1 MRISDWSSY
10 VCSSD
15 LADHIVLCIPAQ
27 ERSIVRSMLFLG
39 RCLEALDDQHPEFI
53 NSLDSAL
60 NFGDFDELHIVPPV
74 THGYNGAQFRQHLG
88 HGRPDTGSRAHIASV
103 LPQLCAFLFEM
114 HFQLAPTEYPTPP
127 AAQHCLIHFC

>member
-1 MRISDWSSY
+1 MRISDWSSD

-15 LADHIVLCIPAQ
+15 LGWTLKSDQTLPAIFQPRDFLLQIIETDADHIVLCIPAQ
-27 ERSIVRSMLFLG
+27 EWSIVRSMLFLG

-74 THGYNGAQFRQHLG
+74 PHGYNGAQFRQQI
-88 HGRPDTGSRAHIASV
+88 GRKSTRLNSSHYCASHMTSY
-103 LPQLCAFLFEM
+103 A
-114 HFQLAPTEYPTPP
+114 
-127 AAQHCLIHFC
+127 